1 MSELAIN
8 YRKGNFTS
16 SANRV
21 SRALNSR
28 YSDYTGIKNRLNSIN
43 SSSTYLNTAGNYLT
57 KKLTKIEECDNK
69 IYNFKNNVIGLS
81 TKSD

>member
-28 YSDYTGIKNRLNSIN
+28 YSDYTGIKI
-43 SSSTYLNTAGNYLT
+43 
-57 KKLTKIEECDNK
+57 D
-69 IYNFKNNVIGLS
+69 
-81 TKSD
+81 

>member
-57 KKLTKIEECDNK
+57 KKLTKIE
-69 IYNFKNNVIGLS
+69 
-81 TKSD
+81 